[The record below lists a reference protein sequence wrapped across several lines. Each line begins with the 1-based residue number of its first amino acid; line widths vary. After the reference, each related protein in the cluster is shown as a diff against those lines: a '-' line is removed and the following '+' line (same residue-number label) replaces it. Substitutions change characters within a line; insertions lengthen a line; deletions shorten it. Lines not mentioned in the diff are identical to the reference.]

1 MEKNKEKKL
10 GQINTPDRIVSKML
24 DFGAYN
30 KPINILEKHIMDNS
44 CGNGQFLS
52 EIVRRYIKT
61 ALEYGKTANDI
72 TGELSKYIHGIEI
85 DEPTCNECK
94 ERLSSIAEQFGIV
107 GVNWDIICAN
117 TLLVHEYD
125 GKMDYVFGNP
135 PYVRVHNVKG
145 SDNYDILK
153 GYTFAEKG
161 SSDLYLAFYECG
173 LKSLNEN
180 GTLCYITP
188 SSWLS
193 SASGKKMRDYV
204 LENRNL
210 YAVVDFEHTQVFDNA
225 QTYSI
230 ITLFHN
236 GKKQDEVAYN
246 LYENHDFNTVSSVT
260 YDEIIHDGAFRF
272 VPKEYSKTFNNID
285 SCNIR
290 KIRVKNGLATLNDKV
305 FIDEIP
311 KDFPAI
317 YYIPVIKASTGKWG
331 KCLFPY
337 EICYD
342 RNIESIPL
350 EDIESRYPYLYK
362 YIMLHEEELKART
375 YDKGSN
381 WWELGRS
388 QGLSDTF
395 KDKIAINNLTKG
407 PGDIKITAVPAGS
420 HVYSGFYILTDT
432 PFNDIKEA
440 LHSKQFF
447 NYVKALKKYKS
458 GEYYTF
464 SSKDVE
470 KFLNY
475 WIYGRKQNL

>member
-1 MEKNKEKKL
+1 MEKKKNKEL
-10 GQINTPDRIVSKML
+10 GQVNTPDRIVSKML

-30 KPINILEKHIMDNS
+30 KPINILEKHIIDNS

-61 ALEYGKTANDI
+61 ALEYGKTVNDI
-72 TGELSKYIHGIEI
+72 TDDLSKYIHGIEI

-94 ERLSSIAEQFGIV
+94 ERLSSIAEQFGIID
-107 GVNWDIICAN
+107 VNWDIICAN
-117 TLLVHEYD
+117 TLLVHDYD

-145 SDNYDILK
+145 SEIYDILK

-193 SASGKKMRDYV
+193 SASGKKMREYV

-230 ITLFHN
+230 ITLFHK

-246 LYENHDFNTVSSVT
+246 IYENYDFNTVSSVT
-260 YDEIIHDGAFRF
+260 YNEIVHDGAFRF
-272 VPKEYSKTFNNID
+272 VPKEYSKILSNID
-285 SCNIR
+285 NCKIR
-290 KIRVKNGLATLNDKV
+290 KIRVKNGIATLSDKI
-305 FIDEIP
+305 FIDNVPESAELTIP
-311 KDFPAI
+311 I
-317 YYIPVIKASTGKWG
+317 IKASTGQWG

-337 EICYD
+337 AASEDGCGITPYAL
-342 RNIESIPL
+342 S
-350 EDIESRYPYLYK
+350 DIEHYAPNTYN
-362 YIMLHEEELKART
+362 YIIANESTLKQRT

-381 WWELGRS
+381 WWEIGRS

-395 KDKIAINNLTKG
+395 KNKIAINNLTKST
-407 PGDIKITAVPAGS
+407 GDIKINQVPAGS
-420 HVYSGFYILTDT
+420 HVYSGFYILTDA
-432 PFNDIKEA
+432 PLESIKEA
-440 LHSKQFF
+440 LESEQFF
-447 NYVKALKKYKS
+447 TYVKHLKKYKS

-464 SSKDVE
+464 SSKDAE

-475 WIYGRKQNL
+475 WIYGNK